1 MKKWAAPVAPRE
13 QLLLL
18 ASSFDDQIPAGHP
31 IRLLDAVLGE
41 LDWAAWEAHYH
52 GFRGQPPIHP
62 RLLAGAILYGL
73 MRKVRSS
80 RDLEEATSNRLD
92 FIWLL
97 EGRTVDHSTF
107 AGFRTRFADELKALN
122 RELAKAIC
130 QRGRRA
136 LLSLVLDGTRLRA
149 NSDRHGA
156 RTAQALERLIGR
168 AADAL
173 NEKLRRLAQADDRLA
188 EANNDDAPPPDD
200 AQTLEAEI
208 DRLTAQL
215 DKYQTALQVARERD
229 RKKQAHEKGPVVR
242 VPVTDPDACLL
253 PNKEGGY
260 APNYT
265 PTVAV
270 DQESGAILAA
280 EVVDGSDEAAAVA
293 DAVEACQE
301 TLGQKPERVLAD
313 RTFATGDN
321 LASLARDGIEAAM
334 PTGTDFRASNPA
346 NRPDPTR
353 PVAAADWP
361 ALPRYRGQLARTAFI
376 YDKAQDRYHCPL
388 GRPLLRVSRRS
399 AQKRGIAHFKY
410 RSADCGGCPLATQ
423 CVTSKTQ
430 RRTLTRDVYQDLRDA
445 AGRRLATPAG
455 RAVYRQRAPVIE
467 GVFGLIKQHF
477 GIRQF
482 LLRGLRRVRAEW
494 HWICAAYNLK
504 KLLSALAAAGGGPR
518 PAPSAPSCE
527 ARADGPSSVHHRAGR
542 VWSFGF
548 VFHRF
553 RSFFHS
559 GWWRKKTVQC
569 SAA

>member
-18 ASSFDDQIPAGHP
+18 ASSFDDQIPVGHP
-31 IRLLDAVLGE
+31 IRLLDVVLNE

-107 AGFRTRFADELKALN
+107 AGFRLRFGDELQALN
-122 RELAKAIC
+122 RDLAKAIC

-168 AADAL
+168 CTAAL
-173 NEKLRRLAQADDRLA
+173 NEKLRRLAQTDDQLAPADDV
-188 EANNDDAPPPDD
+188 DASPPAD

-229 RKKQAHEKGPVVR
+229 RKKQAHEKGPAVR
-242 VPVTDPDACLL
+242 VPVTDPDASLL

-280 EVVDGSDEAAAVA
+280 EVVDGSDEAAALA
-293 DAVEACQE
+293 GAVEACQE
-301 TLGQKPERVLAD
+301 TLGQKPARLLAD
-313 RTFATGDN
+313 QTFATGDN
-321 LASLARDGIEAAM
+321 LASLAQDGIEAAM

-346 NRPDPTR
+346 NRPDPTQ
-353 PVAAADWP
+353 PVASADWP

-376 YDKAQDRYHCPL
+376 YDEGHDCYYCPQ
-388 GRPLLRVSRRS
+388 GRPLSRVSQRPS
-399 AQKRGIAHFKY
+399 QKRGIPHFKY
-410 RSADCGGCPLATQ
+410 RSADCADCPLATQ

-445 AGRRLATPAG
+445 AGRRLASAEG
-455 RAVYRQRAPVIE
+455 RAVYRQRAPVVE

-482 LLRGLRRVRAEW
+482 LLRGLERVRTEW

-504 KLLSALAAAGGGPR
+504 KLLSALVSARGGPH
-518 PAPSAPSCE
+518 PAPSARSCE
-527 ARADGPSSVHHRAGR
+527 ARAGEPLTVNRPAGR
-542 VWSFGF
+542 VWSFGL

-553 RSFFHS
+553 RSLFCL
-559 GWWRKKTVQC
+559 GCWRKKPVQS
-569 SAA
+569 SAT

>member
-18 ASSFDDQIPAGHP
+18 ASCFDDQIPADHP
-31 IRLLDAVLGE
+31 IRLLDGVLGE
-41 LDWAAWEAHYH
+41 LDWVAWEAHYH

-107 AGFRTRFADELKALN
+107 AGFRTRFAGELKALN
-122 RELAKAIC
+122 REIAKAIC

-136 LLSLVLDGTRLRA
+136 LLSLVLDGTRMRA

-168 AADAL
+168 CTDAL
-173 NEKLRRLAQADDRLA
+173 NEKLRRLAQTDDRLA
-188 EANNDDAPPPDD
+188 QRDDADAPPPED
-200 AQTLEAEI
+200 AQALETEI

-215 DKYQTALQVARERD
+215 EKYQTALQVARERD
-229 RKKQAHEKGPVVR
+229 RKKQAHEKGPAVR
-242 VPVTDPDACLL
+242 VPVTDPDASLL

-270 DQESGAILAA
+270 DQETGAILAA
-280 EVVDGSDEAAAVA
+280 EVVDGSDEAAALA
-293 DAVEACQE
+293 GAVEACQE
-301 TLGQKPERVLAD
+301 TLGKKPARVLAD
-313 RTFATGDN
+313 QTFATGDN
-321 LASLARDGIEAAM
+321 LASLAQDGIAAAM

-346 NRPDPTR
+346 NRPDPTQ
-353 PVAAADWP
+353 PVAPADWP
-361 ALPRYRGQLARTAFI
+361 ALPRYRRQLARTAFI
-376 YDKAQDRYHCPL
+376 YDKDKDCYYCPQ
-388 GRPLLRVSRRS
+388 GRPLSRVSQRPS
-399 AQKRGIAHFKY
+399 QKRGIPHFKY
-410 RSADCGGCPLATQ
+410 RSADCAGCPLAAQ

-430 RRTLTRDVYQDLRDA
+430 RRTLTRDVYQGLRDA
-445 AGRRLATPAG
+445 AGRRLASPEG
-455 RAVYRQRAPVIE
+455 RAVYRQRAPVVE

-482 LLRGLRRVRAEW
+482 LLRGLARVRTEW

-504 KLLSALAAAGGGPR
+504 KLLLALTAARGGSR
-518 PAPSAPSCE
+518 PAPSAASRE
-527 ARADGPSSVHHRAGR
+527 ARASGPSTVNGPAVR
-542 VWSFGF
+542 VWSFWL
-548 VFHRF
+548 VFDNF
-553 RSFFHS
+553 RSFFCC
-559 GWWRKKTVQC
+559 GCWRKKAVHC

>member
-31 IRLLDAVLGE
+31 IRLLDAVLDE
-41 LDWAAWEAHYH
+41 LDWTAWEARYH

-107 AGFRTRFADELKALN
+107 AGFRNRFGEELKTLN
-122 RELAKAIC
+122 RDIAKAIC

-136 LLSLVLDGTRLRA
+136 LLSLVIDGTRLRA

-173 NEKLRRLAQADDRLA
+173 NEKLQRLAQTDDRLAQADG
-188 EANNDDAPPPDD
+188 EGVPPPAD
-200 AQTLEAEI
+200 AQALKAEI

-215 DKYQTALQVARERD
+215 EKYQTALQVARERD
-229 RKKQAHEKGPVVR
+229 RKKQAHEKGPAVR
-242 VPVTDPDACLL
+242 VPVTDPDASLL

-265 PTVAV
+265 PVVAV
-270 DQESGAILAA
+270 DLETGAILAA
-280 EVVDGSDEAAAVA
+280 DVAPGNDEAAALPG
-293 DAVEACQE
+293 AVEACQE
-301 TLGQKPERVLAD
+301 TLGQKPKRVLAD
-313 RTFATGDN
+313 QTFATGEN
-321 LASLARDGIEAAM
+321 LTALAQDGIEAAM
-334 PTGTDFRASNPA
+334 PSGTDFRASNPA
-346 NRPDPTR
+346 NRPDPAR
-353 PVAAADWP
+353 PVAPADWP
-361 ALPRYRGQLARTAFI
+361 ALPRYRGQLARTAFS
-376 YDKAQDRYHCPL
+376 YDEGNDCYHCPQ
-388 GRPLLRVSRRS
+388 GRSLVRVSQRP

-410 RSADCGGCPLATQ
+410 RSADCAGCPLFAQ

-445 AGRRLATPAG
+445 AGRRLAAPEG
-455 RAVYRQRAPVIE
+455 QAVYRQRAPAVE
-467 GVFGLIKQHF
+467 GVFGVIKQHF

-482 LLRGLRRVRAEW
+482 LLRGLVRVRTEW
-494 HWICAAYNLK
+494 DWICGAYNLK
-504 KLLSALAAAGGGPR
+504 NLLSSLAAARGGPR
-518 PAPSAPSCE
+518 TPSAPAHAAHSG
-527 ARADGPSSVHHRAGR
+527 RPSGVSLTAWR
-542 VWSFGF
+542 VWSFWLA
-548 VFHRF
+548 FHSF
-553 RSFFHS
+553 RSLRRY
-559 GWWRKKTVQC
+559 GWWRKKAVQC
-569 SAA
+569 SAS